1 MGLRRRAHPALV
13 LVASGRVSG
22 FRDGLRRPKSVLAA
36 VYEWASGG
44 GDDDA
49 PHGWQLAPDHLTPAG
64 GQAIFKLWRAHE
76 RGTLPRAGGWEEQ
89 PLAVMV
95 QIEMMDL
102 VTNTVRY
109 MARKDADW
117 NNLTR
122 LQRDLVSW
130 LEGDSEGE
138 ANG

>member
-1 MGLRRRAHPALV
+1 M
-13 LVASGRVSG
+13 
-22 FRDGLRRPKSVLAA
+22 
-36 VYEWASGG
+36 
-44 GDDDA
+44 
-49 PHGWQLAPDHLTPAG
+49 
-64 GQAIFKLWRAHE
+64 
-76 RGTLPRAGGWEEQ
+76 
-89 PLAVMV
+89 AVMV